1 MSAFTEDERKNFL
14 LKKHI
19 KNHLFEYIL
28 QIAVNI
34 GFACF
39 IVYISGGSR
48 YLLCIALAAVYSVI
62 RLLFDLQ
69 SYKKYWL
76 NGDKKEQNL

>member
-1 MSAFTEDERKNFL
+1 MNSFTEEERKKFL

-28 QIAVNI
+28 QILVNI

-48 YLLCIALAAVYSVI
+48 YLLCMGIAAAYSVI
-62 RLLFDLQ
+62 RLLIDLK

-76 NGDKKEQNL
+76 NNGKKEQNK